1 MSSIFGGSLKSF
13 FYICNYWWWN
23 GQLSKWARLVL
34 SSPCTTLHR
43 CTSIKKT
50 YYCKRD
56 WWHQT
61 IRQHQGKIWP
71 PSQNPSFPS
80 VVQCTSGDRINMSDV
95 FCGNGM
101 AFSAKSSTAAN
112 KLLCIRIMPTVCSHQ
127 IFSFAKKTW
136 NQKFKIWAAIWGRIF
151 FQGSGQYYNSLRHRS
166 CIEEA
171 FWERCGRDKSHSSR
185 GSAT

>member
-1 MSSIFGGSLKSF
+1 MHNAAQMHI
-13 FYICNYWWWN
+13 N
-23 GQLSKWARLVL
+23 Q
-34 SSPCTTLHR
+34 
-43 CTSIKKT
+43 KT

-71 PSQNPSFPS
+71 PSQNPSSPP
-80 VVQCTSGDRINMSDV
+80 VVECTSGDRINMSDA

-127 IFSFAKKTW
+127 IFSFAKKNW

-151 FQGSGQYYNSLRHRS
+151 FQGSGQSYKLVRIKFWKEKLQKINAKLMTLPPPSLSPSPRGVVT
-166 CIEEA
+166 IETLWRK
-171 FWERCGRDKSHSSR
+171 FVVFQVLSWRLH
-185 GSAT
+185 